1 MAECLVSRP
10 RFRRFGSLCPGSIR
24 QRSAQS
30 CNPTLSRSNAHPYSF
45 CCTTALSPP
54 RFGRRSECTCY
65 PLLPAY
71 SRGLLGV
78 RRKVGMDATTPI
90 RAGSSRP
97 TNIQHKFD
105 IPGYGK
111 IDLRIFGDRD
121 LRGDNDVQRP
131 PLAKCIKRSR
141 LARCVKPYCL
151 RPRCLM
157 CVRWPVGTR
166 RKFEGA
172 VELRRSG
179 RAVQVRKLRRQA

>member
-1 MAECLVSRP
+1 MLGLTHCSGFPVHRSSRRGYSSFFHSP
-10 RFRRFGSLCPGSIR
+10 EKFLSGSLY
-24 QRSAQS
+24 
-30 CNPTLSRSNAHPYSF
+30 NATF
-45 CCTTALSPP
+45 TATVLQAL
-54 RFGRRSECTCY
+54 EVY
-65 PLLPAY
+65 LHPLLPAY
-71 SRGLLGV
+71 SRGLQGV
-78 RRKVGMDATTPI
+78 RQKVGLAATTPI

-172 VELRRSG
+172 VELRGSG
-179 RAVQVRKLRRQA
+179 RAVQVRKLRRQG